1 MDVSSD
7 NWVKGGIFFAGL
19 VVVVPAFRFSTTEFR
34 SVFRVVGT
42 ESPIRSIDSESHVLL
57 NCAPPEKRIPPTE
70 ARSGQISVE
79 TTHTSSENI
88 PQ

>member
-7 NWVKGGIFFAGL
+7 NWVKGIFFAGL

-57 NCAPPEKRIPPTE
+57 NCAPEKRIPTE